1 MICPHCKA
9 ENPASNWYCLNCG
22 KNLRNQLEPDTPAA
36 SGTTPGRQPAP
47 AAVELDT
54 GRKGKKMF
62 AGRYRDLVQIGDGAM
77 ATVFRARD
85 TVLDQIVALKVL
97 HSDLAANEQY
107 IARFKREIALA
118 RTITHPNVY
127 RIYDIGQSGN
137 VHFISMEYID
147 GKELKSILE
156 KKPPGMAEGISIVQ
170 QICLALA
177 QAHRKG
183 VIHRDLKPQNIMIEK
198 GTDRCVV
205 MDFGIAIGETSSA
218 ITQTGDFV
226 GTPEYISP
234 EQANGLD
241 VDQKTDIYSL
251 GVIMYEI
258 FTGKLPFGPGKPLTV
273 ALKHIKETPL
283 APRKLKP
290 ELPKEL
296 EAIILKA
303 MVKEREQRCPDAL
316 SLLADLDSLLSEKDK
331 SVRESESERFQ
342 LPGLALTGQ
351 NPYLNRTMIRDRRFF
366 FGRKKETTTIYSRL
380 GAARPQSVSIVGERR
395 IGKSSL
401 LYHIKEEGNRL
412 SYLKDSSRYIFIFID
427 FQEKRR
433 VSVQEFFVSLF
444 KALKAEAGDKM
455 GSLPKPG
462 YDGFKEV
469 CEKLDREKM
478 KLVLLFD
485 EFESIT
491 KNKNFKPE
499 FFAFLRSLANNY
511 NVAYVT
517 SSVKN
522 LQELCHNR
530 EISDSPFFN
539 IFSNLNLTSFTET
552 EARQFVSEPSKNAG
566 HPLEEHF
573 DIVVELAGYFPF
585 YMAIAC
591 SILFDF
597 DFEQAD
603 PRKTVSENVEE
614 LFLDEAGMH
623 FQFILNSLSPEEIKV
638 CRKIIDKD
646 TLKDTDKYTVKDLV
660 KRVYLIQNDSEE
672 EVRLFSETFAK
683 LLVEKIIK
691 KKIP

>member
-1 MICPHCKA
+1 MICPHCRA
-9 ENPASNWYCLNCG
+9 ENPNSNWYCLNCG
-22 KNLRNQLEPDTPAA
+22 KNLRDPVKSDTRAA
-36 SGTTPGRQPAP
+36 PGTVRGREKAPG
-47 AAVELDT
+47 AAGPDT
-54 GRKGKKMF
+54 GRKEETMF

-77 ATVFRARD
+77 ASVFRARD
-85 TVLDQIVALKVL
+85 TALDQTVALKVL
-97 HSDLAANEQY
+97 HSNLAANEQY

-127 RIYDIGQSGN
+127 RIYDIGQAGG

-147 GKELKSILE
+147 GRELKSILQ
-156 KKPPGMAEGISIVQ
+156 KKPVGLAEGIRIVR

-177 QAHRKG
+177 QAHGEG

-198 GTDRCVV
+198 GTKRCVV
-205 MDFGIAIGETSSA
+205 MDFGIAIGERSSA
-218 ITQTGDFV
+218 ITQTGAFV

-241 VDQKTDIYSL
+241 IDQTTDIYSL
-251 GVIMYEI
+251 GIIMYEM
-258 FTGKLPFGPGKPLTV
+258 FTGKLPFGPGKPLAV

-283 APRKLKP
+283 PPRKLKP
-290 ELPKEL
+290 RLLREL

-303 MVKEREQRCPDAL
+303 MAKEKEHRYPDAL
-316 SLLADLDSLLSEKDK
+316 SLLADLDELLAEKDK
-331 SVRESESERFQ
+331 STREGKTPEPVR
-342 LPGLALTGQ
+342 TGQ
-351 NPYLNRTMIRDRRFF
+351 NPYLNRNMIRDMRLF
-366 FGRKKETTTIYSRL
+366 FGRKKEIATIYSRL

-401 LYHIKEEGNRL
+401 LYHINDQERRRA
-412 SYLKDSSRYIFIFID
+412 YLKDCTSYIFIFMD

-433 VSVQEFFVSLF
+433 GSVQEFFGSIF
-444 KALKAEAGDKM
+444 AALKTEAGGKI
-455 GSLPKPG
+455 GPLPKPG
-462 YDGFKEV
+462 YDGFKGV
-469 CEKLDREKM
+469 CEKLDRKGM

-491 KNKNFKPE
+491 KNKNFEPE

-539 IFSNLNLTSFTET
+539 IFSNLNLTAFTEN
-552 EARQFVSEPSKNAG
+552 EARQFVSQPSKNAG

-573 DIVVELAGYFPF
+573 DTVVELAGFFPF

-597 DFEQAD
+597 DLEQAD
-603 PRKTVSENVEE
+603 PRKTVLENVEE

-623 FQFILNSLSPEEIKV
+623 FQFILSSLSGEEIKT
-638 CRKIIDKD
+638 CRKIVDRQSLGDIDK
-646 TLKDTDKYTVKDLV
+646 YIVKDLF
-660 KRVYLIQNDSEE
+660 KRGYLIKNDPEDGA
-672 EVRLFSETFAK
+672 RLFSRTFSR

-691 KKIP
+691 EKKS